1 MPQDAADPG
10 LPSLELS
17 AHPEFV
23 NAGSLLRPLAVTA
36 AFQAVLAAVFLG
48 AALWSLAR
56 PNAPAPLAR
65 LTHDGVPG
73 LVVAA
78 LLLSV
83 VGLLASLQ
91 MCRAR
96 HQSLHWRPGNGT
108 GRGGAAL
115 APAGLRWRLRG
126 LSRFRRPRRAR
137 LPVSRAAGW
146 PQGILILLG
155 AAAVVLVLWYLPP
168 SRLDAPP
175 LAAQAWPVMAGALLL
190 PAFLSMLCR
199 RALAAVPAGYL
210 PEAGPLDALLRLP
223 VLTFLLLS
231 VLCAATGFGFGWGAW
246 VRFAL
251 AGFLLAVAAEL
262 AVRTLRIWFLPL
274 PAPERARAA
283 IGSGLAGL
291 LRPGALA
298 PRALARR
305 LKRQAGLD
313 ISRSWALAF
322 VRGAAPPVLL
332 GLLLFC
338 WVLSGVTRI
347 GLTERGS
354 YEVFGA
360 PAAML
365 RPGLHLILPWPFGRV
380 RRVEFGVVHSMGVT
394 GSADA
399 TASPPDAA
407 TADGPA
413 PATANRLWSDAPA
426 ADSTYIIAS
435 KGGGRQSFETIDVG
449 LRVLYQVGLDDE
461 SARRALYASVAP
473 AALVRIASGQLLA
486 HFFAAR
492 TLADALGENRERLG
506 SDLQAELQAA
516 LDRLHSGVQIVALVV
531 ESMHP
536 PGGAA
541 AAYRSV
547 QAAEIHAA
555 TQIAYERG
563 RANSAASVAL
573 RDAEDVRSKAQ
584 AVAADLVSAAQV
596 DRSQSKA
603 DDTAF
608 RTTGQAFLL
617 ERYFAKLTT
626 ALARGVAGDCRS
638 APESARH
645 GDTRP
650 AAAPRRTGRRGT
662 EWHALRTPKCRSR

>member
-1 MPQDAADPG
+1 MPQDAADTG
-10 LPSLELS
+10 LRSFDLC
-17 AHPEFV
+17 AQPEFV
-23 NAGSLLRPLAVTA
+23 HARGVVRPLALA
-36 AFQAVLAAVFLG
+36 AALQAVLAAAVLG

-56 PNAPAPLAR
+56 PNSPAPLAR
-65 LTHDGVPG
+65 LTHDGAPG

-78 LLLSV
+78 LLLAF
-83 VGLLASLQ
+83 VGLLATLQ
-91 MCRAR
+91 ICRAR
-96 HQSLHWRPGNGT
+96 QQSLHWRPGDAAD
-108 GRGGAAL
+108 GAAL
-115 APAGLRWRLRG
+115 TPAGLRWRLRRVPR
-126 LSRFRRPRRAR
+126 LWRQRRSR
-137 LPVSRAAGW
+137 LPVCRAAGA

-155 AAAVVLVLWYLPP
+155 TAAVAFVLWYLPL
-168 SRLDAPP
+168 SRVNAPP
-175 LAAQAWPVMAGALLL
+175 LAPQAWPVMAGVLLL

-199 RALAAVPAGYL
+199 RALAAVPTDSL
-210 PEAGPLDALLRLP
+210 PEAEPLDALLRLP
-223 VLTFLLLS
+223 VLTFLVLS

-251 AGFLLAVAAEL
+251 AGFLSAVAAEL

-274 PAPERARAA
+274 PTPEQARAA
-283 IGSGLAGL
+283 IGSVVAGL

-298 PRALARR
+298 PHMLARR
-305 LKRQAGLD
+305 LKHQAGLD

-322 VRGAAPPVLL
+322 VRNAAPPVLL

-360 PAAML
+360 SEAVL
-365 RPGLHLILPWPFGRV
+365 RPGLHMILPWPFGRV
-380 RRVEFGVVHSMGVT
+380 RRVEFGVVHSMAVT
-394 GSADA
+394 GSTDA
-399 TASPPDAA
+399 AASPAEVA

-435 KGGGRQSFETIDVG
+435 NGGGRQSFETIDVG
-449 LRVLYQVGLDDE
+449 LRVLYQIGLDDE
-461 SARRALYASVAP
+461 SARRALYGSVAP

-486 HFFAAR
+486 HFFAGR
-492 TLADALGENRERLG
+492 TLADALGENRDRLA
-506 SDLQAELQAA
+506 STLQAEVQAM
-516 LDRLHSGVQIVALVV
+516 LDRLRSGVQIVALVV

-584 AVAADLVSAAQV
+584 AVAGDLISAAEV

-608 RTTGQAFLL
+608 RTTGLAFLL

-626 ALARGVAGDCRS
+626 ALARSSLEIVDQRLDQHGMAILDLRPPQGGQAG
-638 APESARH
+638 E
-645 GDTRP
+645 GQN
-650 AAAPRRTGRRGT
+650 GT
-662 EWHALRTPKCRSR
+662 P